1 MERAAR
7 VAELNRKPVEFSL
20 ETTLAPI
27 VIIDKRALIREC
39 LARCLRQVSPNELI
53 LTFASLNEWLEVGER
68 YSKACAIV
76 LSGGDRPRK
85 KAEIEQDTARL
96 SEGCPVV
103 ILADGE
109 DPGYVLEAIDAGA
122 KGFIPTTVTI
132 EVASEALKLIR
143 AGGTFVPASSLLAS
157 RALAGKVGSTKA
169 RSEGI
174 FTERQ
179 SAVVEKLTQGKANK
193 IIAYELN
200 MRESTVKVHIRNIMR
215 KLNATNRTQVAY
227 LYQSMKAA

>member
-1 MERAAR
+1 M
-7 VAELNRKPVEFSL
+7 L
-20 ETTLAPI
+20 
-27 VIIDKRALIREC
+27 IDRRGLIREC
-39 LARCLRQVSPNELI
+39 LARCLRQLSPAETI
-53 LTFASLNEWLEVGER
+53 LTYASLSEWIEAASR
-68 YSKACAIV
+68 HPKPCAIV
-76 LSGGDRPRK
+76 LAGGDRPRK
-85 KAEIEQDTARL
+85 KAEIEQDTAAL
-96 SEGCPVV
+96 GEGCPLV

-122 KGFIPTTVTI
+122 KGFIPTSVTI
-132 EVASEALKLIR
+132 EVVSEALKLMR

-157 RALAGKVGSTKA
+157 RALAGKGGSTRV